1 MGAENYNCND
11 CNSVNPYL
19 PRIYKVKRVKRETH
33 DTFTIEI
40 FADGFRFMPGQFN
53 MLYALVGEVPISIS
67 SDPADG
73 KVISHTV
80 RRVGHVTTALCSLN
94 VGSSIGVRGPF
105 GNPWPIREQ
114 EGNDVVIVAGGLGL
128 APLRPLI
135 YYLLSNRGKYGRI
148 FLLYGAKT
156 PKDILYKNELSRWKA
171 RFDIDVYVTVDRA
184 DGRWHGNVG
193 VVTSLIPRV
202 HTDLM
207 HSSAF
212 ICGPEV
218 MMRFV
223 ARELINLGFNDERI
237 FISMERNMKCA
248 LGICGHCQ
256 FGPEFICKDGP
267 VLSYS
272 RVARLL
278 SIKEV

>member
-1 MGAENYNCND
+1 MMMHDNGK
-11 CNSVNPYL
+11 SVINPYL
-19 PRIYKVKRVKRETH
+19 PRIHKVKRIKRETH

-40 FADGFRFMPGQFN
+40 SADGFKFMPGQFN
-53 MLYALVGEVPISIS
+53 MLYAFVGEVPISIS

-73 KVISHTV
+73 NVIMHTV
-80 RRVGHVTTALCSLN
+80 RRVGHTTSALCSLKA
-94 VGSSIGVRGPF
+94 GDSIGVRGPF
-105 GNPWPIREQ
+105 GNPWPVREQ
-114 EGNDVVIVAGGLGL
+114 EGNDIVVVAGGLGL

-135 YYLLSNRGKYGRI
+135 YHLLSNRGRYGRI
-148 FLLYGAKT
+148 YLLYGAKT
-156 PKDILYKNELSRWKA
+156 PRDILYRNELARWRA
-171 RFDIDVYVTVDRA
+171 RFDVDVYVTVDKA
-184 DGRWHGNVG
+184 DERWHGNVG

-202 HTDLM
+202 HVDPL

-212 ICGPEV
+212 VCGPEV
-218 MMRFV
+218 MMRFTT
-223 ARELINLGFNDERI
+223 RELINLGLNAERI

-272 RVARLL
+272 RIARLL
-278 SIKEV
+278 SIREV